1 MNAELNATHT
11 LTAFVTRPTVLVVDD
26 DDGMLT
32 LLKVALERAGARVLT
47 ANSGSQALRQTFEHR
62 PDVILLD
69 IAMPAVD
76 GFTVCQRLRDLSDMP
91 IIMVTATDGPDH
103 VIRAFSYGADDYITK
118 PFDIG
123 ELTARIQA
131 CLRRAPKDTGSADTL
146 VLGKGELIIDLNR
159 HRVWVRQQDI
169 HLTKTEFD
177 LLVYLARHHGRVLT
191 HTQIRGALAV
201 EDSLIGQA
209 SLKQF
214 ISGLRKKIEADPRNP
229 RWLTSEHGVGY
240 ALAID

>member
-1 MNAELNATHT
+1 MDNPGEITFAIRA
-11 LTAFVTRPTVLVVDD
+11 TVLVVDD
-26 DDGMLT
+26 DDNIVT
-32 LLKVALERAGARVLT
+32 LLKLSLERAGARVLT

-69 IAMPAVD
+69 ISMPDVD

-91 IIMVTATDGPDH
+91 IIMVTALDRPEH
-103 VIRAFSYGADDYITK
+103 VTRAFSYGADDYITK
-118 PFDIG
+118 PFDVG

-131 CLRRAPKDTGSADTL
+131 CLRRARKSAGTKDTL
-146 VLGKGELIIDLNR
+146 VLGKGELIIDLKR
-159 HRVWVRQQDI
+159 HQVWVRQQDV

-177 LLVYLARHHGRVLT
+177 LLVYLARNHGQVLT
-191 HTQIRGALAV
+191 HAQIRAAIAT
-201 EDSLIGQA
+201 EDSVIEQA

-214 ISGLRKKIEADPRNP
+214 VSGLRKKIEPDPSNP
-229 RWLTSEHGVGY
+229 TWLVSEHGVGY